1 MTAKQTIGFIGV
13 GNMGRP
19 MATHLVNQGH
29 DVVIHDVSPEAR
41 RAMVEA
47 GARAAGSAREVADAA
62 EMVFTSLPSPAVYAA
77 VMLGADGVRAGKTAR
92 IAIDLS
98 TVGPRSARAVAAGLR
113 ERGMVLI
120 DAPVSGGPAGA
131 QAAKLAVMASGPA
144 DAIEAVRAHL
154 EVFGKLFVV
163 GPEAGQAQ
171 LLKLLNNM
179 LSSTAVAITAEAYV
193 AGIKG
198 GLDPKV
204 MLEVINVSSGRNS
217 ASMDKFPRHV
227 LTRSF
232 DFGFP
237 IASICKDIG
246 LAVEE
251 CEALGVPVW
260 VGSQARQLWN
270 FAKKQ
275 GGGGDDMTAL
285 VKWMETWSG
294 VDPDGGSNSGPGA
307 A

>member
-1 MTAKQTIGFIGV
+1 MTTKQTIGFIGV

-29 DVVIHDVSPEAR
+29 DVIIHDVSADAR
-41 RAMVEA
+41 RAMVQA
-47 GARAAGSAREVADAA
+47 GARAALSAREVGDAA
-62 EMVFTSLPSPAVYAA
+62 ELVFTSLPSPAIYAE
-77 VMLGADGVRAGKTAR
+77 VLLGPEGIRSGKATR
-92 IAIDLS
+92 IVADLS
-98 TVGPRSARAVAAGLR
+98 TVGPRSARTVSAGLR

-131 QAAKLAVMASGPA
+131 QAAKLTVMASGPT

-179 LSSTAVAITAEAYV
+179 LSSTALAITAEAYV
-193 AGIKG
+193 AGMKG

-237 IASICKDIG
+237 IASACKDIG

-275 GGGGDDMTAL
+275 GGGADDMTAL
-285 VKWMETWSG
+285 VKWLETWSG
-294 VDPDGGSNSGPGA
+294 VDPDQVPRAG
-307 A
+307 

>member
-1 MTAKQTIGFIGV
+1 MTTKQTIGFIGV

-19 MATHLVNQGH
+19 MATHLVKQGH
-29 DVVIHDVSPEAR
+29 DVLIHDVSAEAR
-41 RAMVEA
+41 RAMVA
-47 GARAAGSAREVADAA
+47 VGARAAGSAREVADAA
-62 EMVFTSLPSPAVYAA
+62 EVVFTSLPSPAVYAE
-77 VMLGADGVRAGKTAR
+77 VLLGPEGVRAGKATR

-98 TVGPRSARAVAAGLR
+98 TVGPRSARTVSAGLR

-131 QAAKLAVMASGPA
+131 QAATLAVMASGPA
-144 DAIEAVRAHL
+144 EAIEATRPHL

-179 LSSTAVAITAEAYV
+179 LSSTALAITAEAYV
-193 AGIKG
+193 AGMKG
-198 GLDPKV
+198 GLDPRV
-204 MLEVINVSSGRNS
+204 MLEVINAGSGRNS
-217 ASMDKFPRHV
+217 ASLEKFPRHV

-237 IASICKDIG
+237 IAGACKDIG

-275 GGGGDDMTAL
+275 GGGADDMTAL
-285 VKWMETWSG
+285 VKWLETWSG
-294 VDPDGGSNSGPGA
+294 VDPDSVPRA
-307 A
+307 D

>member
-1 MTAKQTIGFIGV
+1 MTTKQTIGFIGV

-19 MATHLVNQGH
+19 MATHLVKQGH
-29 DVVIHDVSPEAR
+29 DVIIHDVSAEAR
-41 RAMVEA
+41 RAMVQA
-47 GARAAGSAREVADAA
+47 GARAALSAREVGDAA
-62 EMVFTSLPSPAVYAA
+62 EVVFTSLPSPAIYSE
-77 VMLGADGVRAGKTAR
+77 VMLGADGVRSGKATR

-98 TVGPRSARAVAAGLR
+98 TVGPRSARTVSMALR
-113 ERGMVLI
+113 ERGIVLI

-131 QAAKLAVMASGPA
+131 QAAKLTVMASGPA

-154 EVFGKLFVV
+154 EVFGKVFVV

-179 LSSTAVAITAEAYV
+179 LSSTALAITAEAYV
-193 AGIKG
+193 AGMKG

-237 IASICKDIG
+237 IASACKDIG

-275 GGGGDDMTAL
+275 GGGADDMTAI
-285 VKWMETWSG
+285 VKWLETWSG
-294 VDPDGGSNSGPGA
+294 VNPDSVPPAG
-307 A
+307 